1 MYLVDNFCMNVLNVD
16 NLLNYGVKI
25 VYLSPSINVT
35 EKSSGFTNEN
45 ID

>member
-1 MYLVDNFCMNVLNVD
+1 MNVLNVD

-25 VYLSPSINVT
+25 VYLSPLVNVT
-35 EKSSGFTNEN
+35 EKSSGFTNKN